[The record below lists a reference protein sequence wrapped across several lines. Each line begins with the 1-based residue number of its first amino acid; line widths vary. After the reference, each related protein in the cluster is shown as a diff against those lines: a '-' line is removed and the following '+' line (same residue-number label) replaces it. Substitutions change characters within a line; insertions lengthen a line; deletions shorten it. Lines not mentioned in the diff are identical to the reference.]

1 MRLRLLLLAASL
13 LLLVAASPATAAPAQ
28 PKAKSVQSLFV
39 LNASQGSLS
48 HHGGKRWTL
57 RLGRSAPLVT
67 RFTDRPVR
75 QADTTRLRTFIRQWR
90 AYGFTADPPNAA
102 LVVAGAPEGRDV
114 FVFTLRRPRI
124 SGRTVVFSATP
135 VGATTAGL
143 SAFAGR
149 ADGLPGL
156 RRIGA
161 RADTARPIRFASS
174 SLFIDGG
181 ELAGIVY
188 QPITFSIAN
197 VQPGQNIAITLG
209 SQGASIGF
217 TAGPVG
223 STESGVALSGEAGPV
238 PITSLRL
245 LTNALLIRTGD
256 TGGGGSITFTL
267 SAYLAAQSDIE
278 TFTLTSNSDSGI
290 EVTAQVGTS
299 MPQVVNETRTLFAWS
314 DL

>member
-1 MRLRLLLLAASL
+1 MRFRLLLLSVSL
-13 LLLVAASPATAAPAQ
+13 VLVVAAAPATAAPAQ
-28 PKAKSVQSLFV
+28 PKAKTVQSLFV
-39 LNASQGSLS
+39 LNAAKGSLS

-75 QADTTRLRTFIRQWR
+75 QADSTPLRTFIRQWK
-90 AYGFTADPPNAA
+90 AYGFSADPPNAA
-102 LVVAGAPEGRDV
+102 LVIAGAPKGRDV

-143 SAFAGR
+143 AAFAGR

-156 RRIGA
+156 RRVGA

-174 SLFIDGG
+174 SLFVDGG
-181 ELAGIVY
+181 ELEGIVY
-188 QPITFSIAN
+188 QPITFSFTN
-197 VQPGQNIAITLG
+197 VQPGQNIAISLG
-209 SQGASIGF
+209 SQGPAIGF
-217 TAGPVG
+217 STGPVG
-223 STESGVALSGEAGPV
+223 STESGVTLSGEAGPV

-278 TFTLTSNSDSGI
+278 TFTLSSDSDPGI
-290 EVTAQVGTS
+290 EVTAQVGSS
-299 MPQVVNETRTLFAWS
+299 MPQVVNQTSTLFAWS
-314 DL
+314 DF